1 MSHPSSVTL
10 SETEAVMPA
19 APQPKGWLAT
29 FAVLL
34 IMVGIV
40 VGGCVAAAATSS
52 IPDKPVEIGQGVSLL
67 VPPGWQYT
75 GRTPE
80 GNTIL
85 LSRGGGNVAITADAG
100 TDERAA
106 LAKLRDEWLATGT
119 VTAGEMAAITDAR
132 SDQKPASRFAYSGTF
147 PDEPGGAVE
156 GEVTGVRGSGI
167 IVVFDAWAGIG
178 EFVNVKDD
186 VAAIIRDTNIP

>member
-1 MSHPSSVTL
+1 VT
-10 SETEAVMPA
+10 APA
-19 APQPKGWLAT
+19 QPKGWLAT

-34 IMVGIV
+34 VMVGIV
-40 VGGCVAAAATSS
+40 VGGCVAAAAASS
-52 IPDKPVEIGQGVSLL
+52 IPDKPVEIGHGVTLL

-75 GRTPE
+75 GRTTE

-85 LSRGGGNVAITADAG
+85 LSRGGGSVAITVDSG

-106 LAKLRDEWLATGT
+106 LAKRRDEWLATGT
-119 VTAGEMAAITDAR
+119 VTAGDIAAVTDAG

-147 PDEPGGAVE
+147 ADEPGGTVE
-156 GEVTGVRGSGI
+156 GEVTGVRGNGI
-167 IVVFDAWAGIG
+167 VVVFDAWAGIG

-186 VAAIIRDTNIP
+186 VAAIIRETNIP